1 MEPPF
6 PEYDADE
13 KREPKPAPAAT
24 PTRLRDVSVRLLIP
38 NLITLGAI
46 CAGLTGV
53 RLAVEGRFELAI
65 VAVVFAAVLDG
76 LDGRAARCNFGF
88 PTIFLTLKYPG
99 YCEMRMQ

>member
-13 KREPKPAPAAT
+13 KREPKPAPAAA

-53 RLAVEGRFELAI
+53 RLAVEGRFELTLSLWYLQLFWM
-65 VAVVFAAVLDG
+65 VLMAAPHG
-76 LDGRAARCNFGF
+76 S
-88 PTIFLTLKYPG
+88 
-99 YCEMRMQ
+99 